1 MNKEKVDTKQLI
13 LEVSLDLFSQ
23 RGYSSVSIRD
33 ICGKVGIKESTVYY
47 HFKNKQDIF
56 DVLCKSFTDVTY
68 AMPRD
73 FSLQM
78 SKVTMVKPEEFL
90 LVCQSFLNDY
100 LMNEKVNK
108 FIRMLIIEQST
119 NPPAASL
126 YHKILF
132 DEALTGQKV
141 IFEWLVKI
149 GFLKDVDVEGM
160 VMDYY
165 APVVFMFHRFLVS
178 EQITEE
184 IKAEVNQ
191 KLINHVQNFLVK
203 YKKEEK

>member
-1 MNKEKVDTKQLI
+1 MSKEKVDTKQLI

-23 RGYSSVSIRD
+23 RGYSAVSIRD
-33 ICGKVGIKESTVYY
+33 ICRKVGIKESTVYY

-73 FSLQM
+73 FSIQM

-100 LMNEKVNK
+100 LMDEKVNK

-119 NPPAASL
+119 NSAAAAL
-126 YHKILF
+126 YHRVLF

-141 IFEWLVKI
+141 IFEWLIKI
-149 GFLKDVDVEGM
+149 GFLKAVNVESM

-165 APVVFMFHRFLVS
+165 APVVFMFHRYLVA
-178 EQITEE
+178 EQITDE
-184 IKAEVNQ
+184 IRAEVNQ
-191 KLINHVQNFLVK
+191 KLIKHVQNFLVK